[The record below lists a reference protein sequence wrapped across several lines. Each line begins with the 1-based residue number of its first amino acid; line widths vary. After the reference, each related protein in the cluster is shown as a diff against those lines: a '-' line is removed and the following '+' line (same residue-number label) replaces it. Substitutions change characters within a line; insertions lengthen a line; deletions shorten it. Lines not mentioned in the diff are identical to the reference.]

1 MASEKHFDT
10 SLLLSGLTGE
20 DILQVWLRDHPEVK
34 QRYHK
39 SLQPPKIE
47 QEFKTG
53 ENKEIQECN

>member
-34 QRYHK
+34 QRYQK
-39 SLQPPKIE
+39 SLQPPK
-47 QEFKTG
+47 EFKTG